1 MKIEY
6 RYVNELSLYNDKLR
20 VNTDLIDVLFD
31 SIKEFGFINPIII
44 NKNNLIL
51 SGQSRLQVAKM
62 LDMKKVP
69 CIVVE
74 HLTEE
79 QEKIY
84 RLVENKTSEFAIWDY
99 DELDKE
105 LCTINRNLF
114 KYDLMKDDNA
124 NVNINDFFVGEF
136 DKQMTIFDVGGE

>member
-6 RYVNELSLYNDKLR
+6 RYVNELSLYNEKLR

-44 NKNNLIL
+44 NKNNVIL

-62 LDMKKVP
+62 LNMRKVP
-69 CIVVE
+69 CIVAE
-74 HLTEE
+74 WLTEE

-84 RLVENKTSEFAIWDY
+84 RLIDNKTSEFAIWDY

-105 LCTINRNLF
+105 LCTINRNLY

-124 NVNINDFFVGEF
+124 NVNINDFFIGEF